1 MAGFAVDDAAGV
13 PDTAAVIQA
22 FDALER
28 RMWSGRAA
36 AYAASFARLCAHP
49 VPALLDAAA
58 VGPGSAV
65 LDVGTGTGAAAAAA
79 CARDARVT
87 AVDAEPSMLAEARR
101 NAPAAEVRAATLPE
115 LPFADASFD
124 AVVGNFV
131 INHVGRQRAAVAEL
145 RRVLRPGG
153 RLALTAW
160 ATPAPPGQ
168 ALLGRAVEAAG
179 VPRPAHLPPPP
190 AALQALGSP
199 DGFTALLT
207 AGGLHDARCR
217 TLRWDH
223 RTTEE
228 EWWSG
233 PATRVAFLGE
243 LLHSQPPAVRTR
255 VRREFGRLAEEFR
268 TADGG
273 LALPHAALLVSARR

>member
-13 PDTAAVIQA
+13 PDTAAVLEA

-49 VPALLDAAA
+49 VPALLD
-58 VGPGSAV
+58 
-65 LDVGTGTGAAAAAA
+65 AAAAAA

-207 AGGLHDARCR
+207 AGGLHDAQCR